1 MKSDAIS
8 SESSGR
14 VRIVLIGSVPLIL
27 LALAG
32 IVLATFWERIPERVA
47 VHFGVH
53 GPDRWVDRS
62 MRVVYGPVIIGVEIC
77 AWLLLLA
84 LVGASGMRSG
94 RGSSFFAGLMLWLE
108 YLLGSMF
115 VLISMSPLVASISQ
129 FWVPLV
135 LIAFWMMVGIVL
147 IRRLRLGDIRE
158 WDEFA
163 LSFANPVSWGLL
175 VGTVLMVVVVG
186 VQINSFFK

>member
-32 IVLATFWERIPERVA
+32 IVLATVWERIPERVA

-62 MRVVYGPVIIGVEIC
+62 MRVVYGPVIIGVEVC

-84 LVGASGMRSG
+84 LVLSSGIRNSRG
-94 RGSSFFAGLMLWLE
+94 RWFFAGLMLWVE

-115 VLISMSPLVASISQ
+115 VLISLSPIVPWVSQ
-129 FWVPLV
+129 FWVPLL

-147 IRRLRLGDIRE
+147 IRRLRLGEIR
-158 WDEFA
+158 DGNEFA
-163 LSFANPVSWGLL
+163 LSFANPMSLGLL

-186 VQINSFFK
+186 VQINVFFK